1 MAHYYGLACEGCDV
15 TQNRLTR
22 KYFGGGG
29 ELFLIE
35 KNMFLIVS
43 CYEDDFNDNFYV
55 YMEQKLSKF
64 FAFLMQ
70 LCPVLD
76 ALPPSPYPPHS
87 SVITGRRKAPFKHSL
102 IMYRR

>member
-1 MAHYYGLACEGCDV
+1 MAHYCGLACERCDV

-22 KYFGGGG
+22 KYFGR
-29 ELFLIE
+29 EKLFLIE

-43 CYEDDFNDNFYV
+43 CYEDGFNDNFYV

-76 ALPPSPYPPHS
+76 ALPPSPSPPQFS
-87 SVITGRRKAPFKHSL
+87 DNRAPPGRRRLNIIK
-102 IMYRR
+102 